1 MQLMSKA
8 EQEATRA
15 YETWER
21 KQKDIKQKKKDDCL
35 LF

>member
-8 EQEATRA
+8 EQEATKA
-15 YETWER
+15 YETWEK
-21 KQKDIKQKKKDDCL
+21 KQSENKKKSKDDCI